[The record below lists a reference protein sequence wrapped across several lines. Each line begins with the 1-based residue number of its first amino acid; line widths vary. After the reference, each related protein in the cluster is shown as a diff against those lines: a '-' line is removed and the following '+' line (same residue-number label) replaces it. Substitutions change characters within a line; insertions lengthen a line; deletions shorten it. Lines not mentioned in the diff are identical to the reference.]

1 MSRILG
7 IDYGTKRIGIAVSDP
22 TRTITSPLTTLQRR
36 VGKRPPWRE
45 LEAIV
50 RDLEVTEVVIGLPL
64 VLSGEESEWA
74 AEVRRFAAD
83 IERRY
88 ALPVHLYDERMTSV
102 AAERIVRSSGLR
114 RSERENK
121 ARIDA
126 TAAALILENYLE
138 WSRTRAEQQL

>member
-45 LEAIV
+45 LEGIV
-50 RDLEVTEVVIGLPL
+50 REMEVTEVVVGLPL

-83 IERRY
+83 LESRY

-138 WSRTRAEQQL
+138 WSRTRSEQL